1 MNHDL
6 DAQLV
11 RLAAQPLPLRLQG
24 LEAQVLRSLER
35 PRRAATRASWRY
47 AAVGLALVAGMG
59 VGATAATLRHAP
71 LLAADLSAGSRLA
84 PSSLL

>member
-6 DAQLV
+6 EAKLV
-11 RLAAQPLPLRLQG
+11 RLATQPLPLRLHG
-24 LEAQVLRSLER
+24 LEAHVLRSLES
-35 PRRAATRASWRY
+35 PRRATARTSWRY
-47 AAVGLALVAGMG
+47 AAVGLALVTGMG
-59 VGATAATLRHAP
+59 VGATAPTLRHAP